1 MSYSAFA
8 WSGFAG
14 YFKFLDKIH
23 YTRPIRWNSDKHCL
37 EVNPSPQKLLW
48 TVGALC
54 SFIVGIAVP
63 VYVALEQVLVK
74 KMKLTIVQHGV
85 PLIIF
90 FFVTMLALPVF
101 LHTLFVS
108 KSDLVHGFNN
118 IVKLENLLLSK
129 DYT

>member
-1 MSYSAFA
+1 MSYSALA

-23 YTRPIRWNSDKHCL
+23 YTRPIRWNSEKHRL
-37 EVNPSPQKLLW
+37 EVNPAPQKLLW

-74 KMKLTIVQHGV
+74 KMNLTIVQHGV
-85 PLIIF
+85 PLIVF
-90 FFVTMLALPVF
+90 FCASMHALPIF
-101 LHTLFVS
+101 LHTAFVS

-118 IVKLENLLLSK
+118 IVKLENHLLGK
-129 DYT
+129 D

>member
-1 MSYSAFA
+1 MSFSALA

-14 YFKFLDKIH
+14 YFKILERIH
-23 YTRPIRWNSDKHCL
+23 YTRPIRWNAGKHCL

-48 TVGALC
+48 TIGALC

-63 VYVALEQVLVK
+63 VYVALEQVLVN

-85 PLIIF
+85 PLIVF
-90 FFVTMLALPVF
+90 FFASMHALPIF

-118 IVKLENLLLSK
+118 IVQLENHLLGK
-129 DYT
+129 D